1 MNKFEMDKSKQEGII
16 KAIRIAYEDNHAD
29 ILIKSFG
36 DVVARDIKTA
46 QKEEGI
52 NKQEGSTEII
62 VFTNSGNTYSFKNVE
77 NLTPTTHGFEF
88 DYTGVATGVKRK
100 CGFNYTSVA
109 GYALA

>member
-1 MNKFEMDKSKQEGII
+1 MNKFEMDKTKQEGII

-29 ILIKSFG
+29 VLIKSFG

-46 QKEEGI
+46 Q
-52 NKQEGSTEII
+52 QEDSTELI

-100 CGFNYTSVA
+100 CGFNYTCVA